1 VSVRSWDWT
10 GTGLCVG
17 TSEGTGMSA
26 EEEGLAEFE
35 REKIQWMEPDCLV
48 LV

>member
-1 VSVRSWDWT
+1 M
-10 GTGLCVG
+10 G

-35 REKIQWMEPDCLV
+35 REKIPVDGA
-48 LV
+48 